1 MLVEPDRT
9 PYDLRFRFLG
19 FPVRVH
25 PWFWIATLL
34 LNGDPLLRR
43 GPEYLFLWIGIVFV
57 SILVHELGHAFAF
70 RRLRGGFA
78 ASSSTRSAG
87 WRSRIRLS
95 LGRWRR
101 ILVSLA
107 GPFAGFVLAGI
118 IYGTNEA
125 FAWGQDAAGAPNG
138 PELRFFY
145 RQMIWVNLIWGL
157 FNLLPVFPLD
167 GGQVCHELCGMKW
180 GTRGKRVSL
189 RISFVVA
196 LLMVAYS
203 LLCAIDSG
211 QFGAQITGQFP
222 WWLPRGSIFTAILFG
237 FLAYESYRLLQRI
250 TWTDTHWDD
259 KLPWEK

>member
-1 MLVEPDRT
+1 VLVEPDRT

-25 PWFWIATLL
+25 PFFWLATVL

-43 GPEYLFLWIGIVFV
+43 GPEYLFMWVGVVFV
-57 SILVHELGHAFAF
+57 SILVHEMGHALAF
-70 RRLRGGFA
+70 RRFGVDSQLVLYAFGGLA
-78 ASSSTRSAG
+78 VPNQVVV
-87 WRSRIRLS
+87 
-95 LGRWRR
+95 GRWRR

-118 IYGTNEA
+118 VYGTNEA
-125 FAWGQDAAGAPNG
+125 FAWGRDANGAPNG
-138 PELRFFY
+138 PELRFVY
-145 RQMIWVNLIWGL
+145 VQMLWVNMIWGL

-180 GTRGKRVSL
+180 GTRGKRIAL
-189 RISFVVA
+189 RISFATA

-203 LLCAIDSG
+203 LLCAIDTG
-211 QFGAQITGQFP
+211 QFGAQITAQLP
-222 WWLPRGSIFTAILFG
+222 WWIPPGSIFTAILFG
-237 FLAYESYRLLQRI
+237 FLAYESYRLLQQI
-250 TWTDTHWDD
+250 TWSDTHWDD